1 MRYIQVMQI
10 SMQYGSLHKHY
21 ISHDDNA
28 DGDDRDDD
36 DEEEVE
42 VEEQGDEEQEKK
54 EEDEDNEE
62 EEEEKHLSQWSAHHL
77 SQVPPENF
85 KEKSQII
92 KSSFVFV

>member
-10 SMQYGSLHKHY
+10 SMQYGSLHNNY
-21 ISHDDNA
+21 ISPDDDA

-36 DEEEVE
+36 DEEEDEVKE
-42 VEEQGDEEQEKK
+42 VED
-54 EEDEDNEE
+54 DDE